1 MAMTSLSKP
10 IPSEDSQMT
19 PLAIRGAL
27 RAIAGEA
34 GPAAWADL
42 SVSTEHPDES
52 AVRGVLYPQGIA
64 AGHCIHG
71 RGPGFA
77 EALDDLRS
85 NWAQARS
92 LADTNS
98 IRRMA
103 VAIIEITG
111 DQGECS
117 DAALR
122 GAGFDQGQIA
132 RLGALACS
140 EATRLAAGGPFRII
154 ALTGANAEATGR
166 PAPLRTD
173 ITHALPLGG

>member
-1 MAMTSLSKP
+1 MNLPCAACSTPRASLP
-10 IPSEDSQMT
+10 
-19 PLAIRGAL
+19 A
-27 RAIAGEA
+27 A

-71 RGPGFA
+71 RGPDFA
-77 EALDDLRS
+77 EALEDLRS

-92 LADTNS
+92 LADRNS

-103 VAIIEITG
+103 LAIIEITG
-111 DQGECS
+111 DQGECA

-122 GAGFDQGQIA
+122 GAGFDQKQIE

-140 EATRLAAGGPFRII
+140 EATRLAAGGPFR
-154 ALTGANAEATGR
+154 
-166 PAPLRTD
+166 
-173 ITHALPLGG
+173 

>member
-1 MAMTSLSKP
+1 
-10 IPSEDSQMT
+10 MT
-19 PLAIRGAL
+19 PIAIREAL
-27 RAIAGEA
+27 RSIAGEA

-42 SVSTEHPDES
+42 SVSTEHPDAS

-77 EALDDLRS
+77 EALEDLRS

-103 VAIIEITG
+103 LAIIEITG
-111 DQGECS
+111 DQGECA

-122 GAGFDQGQIA
+122 GAGFDQQQIA

-154 ALTGANAEATGR
+154 TVTGANAQAAGL
-166 PAPLRTD
+166 PAPFRTD
-173 ITHALPLGG
+173 STHALPLGG

>member
-1 MAMTSLSKP
+1 MAMTSLP
-10 IPSEDSQMT
+10 ALAPEDSQMT
-19 PLAIRGAL
+19 PIAIRGAL

-42 SVSTEHPDES
+42 SVSIEHPDES

-77 EALDDLRS
+77 EALDDLRR
-85 NWAQARS
+85 NWAQARA
-92 LADTNS
+92 LADRNS

-103 VAIIEITG
+103 LAIIEITG
-111 DQGECS
+111 GQGECS
-117 DAALR
+117 DAGLR
-122 GAGFDQGQIA
+122 GAGFDQEQIA

-140 EATRLAAGGPFRII
+140 EATRLTAGGPFRII
-154 ALTGANAEATGR
+154 AMTGANAAAAGL
-166 PAPLRTD
+166 PAPFRAD
-173 ITHALPLGG
+173 STHEQPLGG

>member
-1 MAMTSLSKP
+1 MAMTSFPAL
-10 IPSEDSQMT
+10 SEDSQMT
-19 PLAIRGAL
+19 PIAIREAL
-27 RAIAGEA
+27 RSIAGEA

-71 RGPGFA
+71 RGPSFA

-92 LADTNS
+92 LADKNC

-103 VAIIEITG
+103 LAIIEITG
-111 DQGECS
+111 DQGECA

-122 GAGFDQGQIA
+122 GAGFDQQQID
-132 RLGALACS
+132 RLGALACA

-154 ALTGANAEATGR
+154 ALAGANAQAAGLPT
-166 PAPLRTD
+166 PLRTD
-173 ITHALPLGG
+173 STHDLPLGA

>member
-1 MAMTSLSKP
+1 MAVTSLP
-10 IPSEDSQMT
+10 ALPQEDAQMT
-19 PLAIRGAL
+19 PLAIREAL
-27 RAIAGEA
+27 RVITGEA

-42 SVSTEHPDES
+42 SISTEHPDEG
-52 AVRGVLYPQGIA
+52 AVRGVLYPNGIA

-77 EALDDLRS
+77 EALDDLRR
-85 NWAQARS
+85 NWAQARALS
-92 LADTNS
+92 DRNS

-103 VAIIEITG
+103 LAIIEITG
-111 DQGECS
+111 DQGECP

-122 GAGFDQGQIA
+122 GAGFDQGQIE

-154 ALTGANAEATGR
+154 ATTGANAAAAGL
-166 PAPLRTD
+166 PAPTD
-173 ITHALPLGG
+173 ITHAIPLAGV